1 MYTPILLFKPR
12 LHLIFF
18 LCMCY
23 TFSSTKSYGMH
34 SGVHDWLINSGEMV
48 IYVFLLGFFSPYN
61 QKHVTSRSRSYD
73 QKL

>member
-1 MYTPILLFKPR
+1 MYTPILLFKSS

-48 IYVFLLGFFSPYN
+48 IYVFLLEFFNPYN
-61 QKHVTSRSRSYD
+61 QKHVT
-73 QKL
+73 L

>member
-23 TFSSTKSYGMH
+23 TFSSTKSYDI
-34 SGVHDWLINSGEMV
+34 VNSGEMV
-48 IYVFLLGFFSPYN
+48 IYVFLLEFFSPYN
-61 QKHVTSRSRSYD
+61 QKHMTSRSRSCD